1 MNEIIERKVDAA
13 VKTVTKE
20 FENKVISLESQ
31 VQHLKSVL
39 NNDST
44 NSSLPTSRTPINKN
58 KKIPNSIEKTNKKA
72 GGQSGHTKHTL
83 KQFDDNEIDEIIQH
97 RIEECPICHSSMK
110 DREQIR
116 IKDEYTFDIIVKK
129 VRHQFIETQCPQ
141 CGHIEK
147 IRIPKRLL
155 SNNQYGTGIQALV
168 LTLMNEGYVS
178 INRTTS
184 IIKGL
189 THGQFT
195 PSEDIYPS

>member
-1 MNEIIERKVDAA
+1 MYILRFRVRSLTNQLNYLQKHMNEIIERKVDAA

-110 DREQIR
+110 DTEHIR
-116 IKDEYTFDIIVKK
+116 IKNEYYCQKSQASVYRNTMSTMWTYRKDEN
-129 VRHQFIETQCPQ
+129 
-141 CGHIEK
+141 
-147 IRIPKRLL
+147 
-155 SNNQYGTGIQALV
+155 S
-168 LTLMNEGYVS
+168 
-178 INRTTS
+178 
-184 IIKGL
+184 
-189 THGQFT
+189 
-195 PSEDIYPS
+195 